1 MINIRDEKF
10 LTAIKIIGNSNE
22 GKILFDWFKASE
34 VYYEDIMCGIKDEI
48 ELRWIQGKLQDL
60 DIINSTIDNVINPKV
75 NKNPEH
81 KEKFKQSL
89 VY

>member
-1 MINIRDEKF
+1 MINTRDERF
-10 LTAIKIIGNSNE
+10 LAAIRIIGNSND
-22 GKILFDWFKASE
+22 GKILFDWFKATE
-34 VYYEDIMCGIKDEI
+34 VYYKNIVCGVKDEI

-60 DIINSTIDNVINPKV
+60 DIINSTIEDVINPKV
-75 NKNPEH
+75 NKNSEH